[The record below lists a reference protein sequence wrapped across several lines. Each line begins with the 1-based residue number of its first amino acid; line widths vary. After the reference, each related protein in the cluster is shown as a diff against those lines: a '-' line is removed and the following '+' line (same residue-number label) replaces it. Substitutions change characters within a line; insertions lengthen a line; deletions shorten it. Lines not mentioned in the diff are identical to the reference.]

1 MVYLSVLMS
10 ARNAEKTISKA
21 VKSSLAAMPRDSE
34 LLVLLDNSQD
44 ASLSLLE
51 KISDS
56 RMRLIVSNERL
67 GINKGRNLL
76 LREAAG
82 EYVAIMDADDI
93 CLPWRFHV
101 SNSLISRFDAVFGTA
116 IVFGSRLRPFP
127 ILPQLPLSLSGETM
141 KLALSLSNPLVHST
155 AMIRR
160 SSIIDAGGYSD
171 AKSEDYELWIRMQNL
186 GYKLFRSWVPLICY
200 RFHSAQASQE
210 EDFMIQVQSDPKLIH
225 SITQL
230 RDEVSF
236 SVAGRGGWNSSVEA
250 SVRRRAYTI
259 SPLLRLEHKGL
270 PDFLKRWKKRASKPI
285 ASKLP

>member
-1 MVYLSVLMS
+1 MS

-236 SVAGRGGWNSSVEA
+236 SVAGRRGWNLSVEA
-250 SVRRRAYTI
+250 SVRRRAYAM